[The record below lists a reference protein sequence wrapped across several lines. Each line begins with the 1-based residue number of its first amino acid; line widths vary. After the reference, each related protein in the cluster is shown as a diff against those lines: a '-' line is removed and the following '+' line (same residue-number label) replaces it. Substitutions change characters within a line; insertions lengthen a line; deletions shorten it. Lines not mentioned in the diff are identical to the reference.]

1 MEALKYR
8 TEVLRKKLNQ
18 IQGRLEQLSQ
28 RLEQL
33 KALEASYN
41 ERVARIEHTKQKI
54 HMVRSII
61 QR

>member
-8 TEVLRKKLNQ
+8 TDILRKQLTH
-18 IQGRLEQLSQ
+18 IQGRLEQLSE
-28 RLEQL
+28 RLEHL

-54 HMVRSII
+54 HLVRSII